1 MIGKFGISA
10 AFAIIY
16 VYTVEL
22 FPTIVRNSGIG
33 ASSMCARV
41 GGMIGPYIVNG
52 VRTCP
57 NVKVKNFN
65 LYVKQWWTICN
76 HVQNSETIVPVASHS
91 NKSRR

>member
-1 MIGKFGISA
+1 MYLLLFQFVSALKWITVTLALTGKFGISA

-41 GGMIGPYIVNG
+41 GGMIGPYIVDG
-52 VRTCP
+52 V
-57 NVKVKNFN
+57 
-65 LYVKQWWTICN
+65 
-76 HVQNSETIVPVASHS
+76 S
-91 NKSRR
+91 